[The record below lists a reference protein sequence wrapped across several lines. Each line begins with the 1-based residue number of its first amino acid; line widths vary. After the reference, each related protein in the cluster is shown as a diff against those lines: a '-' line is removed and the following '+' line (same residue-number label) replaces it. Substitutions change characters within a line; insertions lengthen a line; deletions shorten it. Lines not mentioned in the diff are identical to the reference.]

1 MSKYYI
7 YYIFFSFLFSGI
19 IQHSHIT
26 SVIENSPINIEVLIN
41 IEYDNIRKVTLF
53 YQSNN
58 QKNFLEL
65 NMKHTRDNFFSST
78 IPAEYVSNNGIN
90 YYILLELND
99 NTIFSFPTENPVDNP
114 ISNPIYPDG
123 IPCSVVNV
131 CMCPSF
137 ENC

>member
-78 IPAEYVSNNGIN
+78 IPAEYVTKNGIPQLFLMK
-90 YYILLELND
+90 IH
-99 NTIFSFPTENPVDNP
+99 V
-114 ISNPIYPDG
+114 
-123 IPCSVVNV
+123 
-131 CMCPSF
+131 
-137 ENC
+137 